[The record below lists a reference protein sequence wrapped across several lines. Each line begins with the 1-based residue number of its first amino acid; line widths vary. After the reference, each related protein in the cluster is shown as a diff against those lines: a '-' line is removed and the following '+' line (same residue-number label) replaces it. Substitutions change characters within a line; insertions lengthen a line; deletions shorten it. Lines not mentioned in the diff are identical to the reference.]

1 MKTDNKNC
9 SCVDSL
15 TLNTVECKETK
26 TCRQKINMY
35 NDGKCYDE
43 HGNFLGVGKLVGNK
57 LIIDSFVSHK

>member
-1 MKTDNKNC
+1 
-9 SCVDSL
+9 
-15 TLNTVECKETK
+15 
-26 TCRQKINMY
+26 MY